1 MHAER
6 AEAGACEIYP
16 IFVFEVAQAIDL
28 DQTERSLTGAERPA
42 FRHRGRATSLFQ
54 YRPAPLRVTQD
65 GARLAVERWQTD
77 SVVDLVLYDFGAASV
92 AYHVS
97 FDGGL
102 DALREASASLGQDDQ
117 LREDARERV
126 DALLRSAGPAVVKPR
141 VASFT
146 EDYAIFGLR
155 RTPEGTT
162 VEEFCKRHAA
172 TIAQILR
179 PGAGELSP
187 EEIANATELRISFG
201 PSDLTIV
208 DWEGAFVI
216 DPDPEDIRAV
226 LEFANV
232 QLLEMRWL
240 DLQVDDAIERSYQLL
255 SRRRKWWAFWPSAA
269 ADDVRQVAELQLES
283 AVLLERISNA
293 LKVFG
298 EEYLARIYRLA
309 ARRFQLG
316 DLDTII
322 SRKVTTIESIYQ
334 KLSDRAAS
342 VRMEALEWIVIVLI
356 ALEIVLGL
364 LH

>member
-1 MHAER
+1 MHVEMQ
-6 AEAGACEIYP
+6 EIHP

-28 DQTERSLTGAERPA
+28 DQTERSLAGAERPA

-54 YRPAPLRVTQD
+54 YRPAPLRVTQE
-65 GARLAVERWQTD
+65 GASLAVGRWRTD
-77 SVVDLVLYDFGAASV
+77 AMVDLVLYDFGAASV
-92 AYHVS
+92 AYHLPV
-97 FDGGL
+97 DGDL
-102 DALREASASLGQDDQ
+102 VALRDASAALGQDQ
-117 LREDARERV
+117 RLREDARQRV
-126 DALLRSAGPAVVKPR
+126 EALLRSAVAVKPR
-141 VASFT
+141 VANFT

-155 RTPEGTT
+155 VAPEGHT
-162 VEEFCKRHAA
+162 VEEFCRRHAA
-172 TIAQILR
+172 AIARILR
-179 PGAGELSP
+179 PDAGELSP
-187 EEIANATELRISFG
+187 DEVANGTELRISFG

-208 DWEGAFVI
+208 DWDGAFVI
-216 DPDPEDIRAV
+216 DPDPEDVRAV

-255 SRRRKWWAFWPSAA
+255 SRRHGWRAFWPSAA
-269 ADDVRQVAELQLES
+269 GEDVRQVAELQLES
-283 AVLLERISNA
+283 AVLLERVSNA

-316 DLDTII
+316 EMDATI
-322 SRKVTTIESIYQ
+322 SRKLATIESIYQ
-334 KLSDRAAS
+334 KLSDRAATS
-342 VRMEALEWIVIVLI
+342 RMEALEWVVIVLI

>member
-1 MHAER
+1 MLVEMP
-6 AEAGACEIYP
+6 EIHP

-28 DQTERSLTGAERPA
+28 DQTERLLAGAERPG

-54 YRPAPLRVTQD
+54 YRPAPLRVTQEGD
-65 GARLAVERWQTD
+65 RLAVGRWQTD
-77 SVVDLVLYDFGAASV
+77 AVVDLVLYDFGAASV
-92 AYHVS
+92 AYHFPV
-97 FDGGL
+97 DGGL
-102 DALREASASLGQDDQ
+102 DALREASASLRQDDER
-117 LREDARERV
+117 LRVDARQRV
-126 DALLRSAGPAVVKPR
+126 EALLRSAGAAVVKPR

-155 RTPEGTT
+155 QTPGGPT
-162 VEEFCKRHAA
+162 VEEFCQRHAA
-172 TIAQILR
+172 SIAQILR
-179 PGAGELSP
+179 PDAGDLSP
-187 EEIANATELRISFG
+187 EEVANATELRISFG

-208 DWEGAFVI
+208 DWDGAFVI

-255 SRRRKWWAFWPSAA
+255 SRRRRWWTFWPSAA
-269 ADDVRQVAELQLES
+269 SDDVRQVAELQLES
-283 AVLLERISNA
+283 AVLLERVSNA

-316 DLDTII
+316 ELDAII
-322 SRKVTTIESIYQ
+322 TRKLATIESIYQ
-334 KLSDRAAS
+334 KLSDRAAT
-342 VRMEALEWIVIVLI
+342 VRMELLEWVVIVLI

-364 LH
+364 LR